1 MFMAMERV
9 YSASITRFSLTPFL
23 SSVLSVDTDTWTISH
38 MT

>member
-9 YSASITRFSLTPFL
+9 YSASITWFFLTPFL
-23 SSVLSVDTDTWTISH
+23 SSLLSVDTDIWTISH